1 RDDLDD
7 AVGQSVFLE
16 ALALR
21 ALADAPGVCRLY
33 DFGVTPTSYVLVLER
48 CACSLNDWRSAR
60 SDNDED
66 DLSASPCAPR
76 SDGEVA
82 LYLAVFRQ
90 VVAAVGAMAAR
101 GVIHFDLKCD
111 NVLVRGGSSKTE
123 DHECLASSPTA
134 AGLRTG
140 LAMEHEVVPSDPAV
154 GAGRGE
160 SARGITTASD
170 VWSLGCLLYE
180 LLCKQPLFR
189 DLQWSEF
196 FVTLTAGEGA
206 SVPPLPPP
214 LSLRPFAAL
223 GCAKAVKTLLE
234 AMLVRN
240 PAERPSAL
248 RVVSAVD

>member
-1 RDDLDD
+1 
-7 AVGQSVFLE
+7 
-16 ALALR
+16 LR
-21 ALADAPGVCRLY
+21 ALADVPGVCRLY

-60 SDNDED
+60 GDNDED

-76 SDGEVA
+76 SDAEVA

-123 DHECLASSPTA
+123 YHECPPKATDALPAA
-134 AGLRTG
+134 AGQDPGSATNGDEFYFDVRGSRGTERIQSPEMVLLSGCGGGTG
-140 LAMEHEVVPSDPAV
+140 GSGPSSEDPAV
-154 GAGRGE
+154 DAGRGE

-180 LLCKQPLFR
+180 LLSKQPLFR

-196 FVTLTAGEGA
+196 FVTLTA
-206 SVPPLPPP
+206 
-214 LSLRPFAAL
+214 
-223 GCAKAVKTLLE
+223 
-234 AMLVRN
+234 
-240 PAERPSAL
+240 
-248 RVVSAVD
+248 